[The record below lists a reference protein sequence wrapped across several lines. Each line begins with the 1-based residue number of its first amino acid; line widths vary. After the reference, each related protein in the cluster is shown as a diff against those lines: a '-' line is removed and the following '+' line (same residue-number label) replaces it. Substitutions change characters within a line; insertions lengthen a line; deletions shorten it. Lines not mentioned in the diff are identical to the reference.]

1 VTTFVAA
8 LNSALSDSMKADSR
22 VLLMGEDVGDLG
34 GVFRVTDGLMAQ
46 FGEERVMNTPIS
58 ESTLV
63 GAAIGLAMGGFR
75 PVVEMQFDSFVYPGF
90 AQITWH
96 LSRFRYRSRGQMSMP
111 VVIRVPYGGNI
122 GAAEHHS
129 DSPEVYFVPTP
140 GLKVFTP
147 STPSQGYALLREAIE
162 DDDPVIFFEPKHDY
176 WMKEECELTVRA
188 PGAPS
193 ARIAGVGSDLTL
205 VGYGPTVKLCLAVR
219 DYFAAEGVDLEVLDL
234 FKLNPLDVD
243 LLIGSVKKTGR
254 LVVVHEA
261 PVFGGFGGELVA
273 RVVADCFAQLKAPPV
288 RVGAMSTP
296 YPAASLE
303 HEYLPG
309 VDRIVDAVDQS
320 LRYGVDA

>member
-1 VTTFVAA
+1 VTTFVTA
-8 LNSALSDSMKADSR
+8 LNAALSDSMKADPR

-34 GVFRVTDGLMAQ
+34 GVFRVTDGLIAQ
-46 FGEERVMNTPIS
+46 FGEDRVLNTPIS

-63 GAAIGLAMGGFR
+63 GAAVGLAMGGYR
-75 PVVEMQFDSFVYPGF
+75 PVVEMQFDSFVYPAF

-96 LSRFRYRSRGQMSMP
+96 LSRFRYRSRGQQTMP

-129 DSPEVYFVPTP
+129 DSPEAYFIPTP

-176 WMKEECELTVRA
+176 WVKEECELAQREPDA
-188 PGAPS
+188 PG
-193 ARIAGVGSDLTL
+193 ARIAGQGSDLTL

-219 DYFAAEGVDLEVLDL
+219 EYFAQEGVSIEVLDL
-234 FKLNPLDVD
+234 FKLNPLEINMLV
-243 LLIGSVKKTGR
+243 GSVTRTGR
-254 LVVVHEA
+254 MVVVHEA

-273 RVVADCFAQLKAPPV
+273 RVAGDCFAALKAPPL

-296 YPAASLE
+296 YPAAALE

-309 VDRIVDAVDQS
+309 MDRIVDAVDTS
-320 LRYGVDA
+320 LRYGVTT